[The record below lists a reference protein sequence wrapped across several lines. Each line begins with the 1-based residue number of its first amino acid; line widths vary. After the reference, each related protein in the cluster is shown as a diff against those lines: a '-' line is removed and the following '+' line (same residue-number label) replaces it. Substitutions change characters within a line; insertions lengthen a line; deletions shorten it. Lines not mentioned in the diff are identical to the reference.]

1 MNSHSKFVVKMIG
14 KHLIE
19 NHSDSQPQE
28 PQSGHPES
36 NIQSQKVPDVLGERQ
51 DQPSHNDATHPETR
65 KSLADALSEV
75 QRRYEQIQQ
84 QSDEPLGQQNGPQPD
99 DVPMEHTEKDEE
111 NTRLAL
117 APAGEDEVSKLRDLN
132 IVDEDL
138 SERLQTEDTVM
149 QDQNVPEPAPTMYHG
164 AEIKKMESERLN
176 HVEGAEDA
184 LTAESIRRDQ
194 QLDLQGNA
202 ESLQNVPA
210 PENIDLTGEE
220 VEARLVSW
228 QTSEQR
234 HDGAD
239 SIWRL
244 YSSLT
249 HELAWTLCEQL
260 RLILE
265 PTKATRLRGDYRT
278 GKRLNMKKIIPYIA
292 SEYTKD
298 KIWLR
303 RTRPSQREYQVLL
316 ALDDSRSMSESH
328 AEHLAFQTLAL
339 VSRALTR
346 LEAGDVSVV
355 KFGETVQV
363 LHGFSDGPFNDAAG
377 ARAIESF
384 SFNQT
389 STDVLSLV
397 ETSLT
402 VLQSARETRGN
413 ASSSNADLWQLE
425 IIISD
430 GICSNHDR
438 LRAALRRASEQ
449 KVMVVFVIVDALSRS
464 SVPGQANDRALQN
477 SILSMKQV
485 RADLSVERYLDT
497 FPFEYYVVV
506 RNVEALPEV
515 LSGTLKQFFERIAE
529 E

>member
-1 MNSHSKFVVKMIG
+1 MSTDPHDLDRNPQAQ
-14 KHLIE
+14 
-19 NHSDSQPQE
+19 NHHQGNPGDNASTQEALNALADIDHHPDQSDT
-28 PQSGHPES
+28 
-36 NIQSQKVPDVLGERQ
+36 VRPD
-51 DQPSHNDATHPETR
+51 SR

-75 QRRYEQIQQ
+75 QRRYEKIQQ
-84 QSDEPLGQQNGPQPD
+84 YSSEEEPRQRVPD
-99 DVPMEHTEKDEE
+99 PDVYHMEHTEEDATDTK
-111 NTRLAL
+111 LAL
-117 APAGEDEVSKLRDLN
+117 APAGEDEVTKPRDLN
-132 IVDEDL
+132 IVDDKPDRLPDNDTDL
-138 SERLQTEDTVM
+138 LDSDE
-149 QDQNVPEPAPTMYHG
+149 PEPVLG
-164 AEIKKMESERLN
+164 ANFEAELNDKRSKCPNSSNDAENAVTGES
-176 HVEGAEDA
+176 V
-184 LTAESIRRDQ
+184 RREH
-194 QLDLQGNA
+194 LG
-202 ESLQNVPA
+202 SLSGIPA
-210 PENIDLTGEE
+210 QADTTITSEE
-220 VEARLVSW
+220 VEARLISW
-228 QTSEQR
+228 HGSNER
-234 HDGAD
+234 RESVDA
-239 SIWRL
+239 IWRL

-278 GKRLNMKKIIPYIA
+278 GKRLNMRKIIPYIA

-303 RTRPSQREYQVLL
+303 RTRPSQREFQILL

-339 VSRALTR
+339 VSKALTR
-346 LEAGDVSVV
+346 LEAGEMSVV
-355 KFGETVQV
+355 KFGETVDII
-363 LHGFSDGPFNDAAG
+363 HGFSDGPFNDAAG
-377 ARAIESF
+377 ARTIGSF
-384 SFNQT
+384 GFNQT

-402 VLQSARETRGN
+402 VLQKARERRGDPSSLN
-413 ASSSNADLWQLE
+413 ATLWQLE

-449 KVMVVFVIVDALSRS
+449 KVMIVFVIVDALSRS
-464 SVPGQANDRALQN
+464 NIGGQSNDREMQN

-497 FPFEYYVVV
+497 FPFEYYVVLRSV
-506 RNVEALPEV
+506 DALPDV
-515 LSGTLKQFFERIAE
+515 LSATLRQFFERIAE